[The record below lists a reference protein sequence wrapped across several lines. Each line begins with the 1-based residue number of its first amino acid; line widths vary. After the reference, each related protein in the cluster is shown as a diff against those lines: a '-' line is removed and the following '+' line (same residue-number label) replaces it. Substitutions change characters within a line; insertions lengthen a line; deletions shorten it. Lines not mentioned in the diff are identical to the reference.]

1 MSSITEIERGACCSY
16 ISGICS
22 YAIELICCSAES
34 EEIQGK
40 IWDARHIAGLRC
52 MQKHINSETEMC
64 RLIDK
69 IHGVLSLC
77 KLYAPQD
84 SSDRSLVTDNGVNLL
99 AQVYA
104 AIIACNA
111 DENSETIQNECIAI
125 YNS

>member
-1 MSSITEIERGACCSY
+1 
-16 ISGICS
+16 
-22 YAIELICCSAES
+22 
-34 EEIQGK
+34 
-40 IWDARHIAGLRC
+40 

-84 SSDRSLVTDNGVNLL
+84 FSDRSLITGNGVNLL
-99 AQVYA
+99 AQVYT

-111 DENSETIQNECIAI
+111 DENSETIQNGIAI

>member
-1 MSSITEIERGACCSY
+1 
-16 ISGICS
+16 
-22 YAIELICCSAES
+22 
-34 EEIQGK
+34 
-40 IWDARHIAGLRC
+40 

-69 IHGVLSLC
+69 ILGVLSLC

-84 SSDRSLVTDNGVNLL
+84 FSDRSLITDNGVNLL

-111 DENSETIQNECIAI
+111 DENSETIQNGIAI
-125 YNS
+125 YNSWYNEWLQFITRFEWLHHQFITHKTFMCSKLQ